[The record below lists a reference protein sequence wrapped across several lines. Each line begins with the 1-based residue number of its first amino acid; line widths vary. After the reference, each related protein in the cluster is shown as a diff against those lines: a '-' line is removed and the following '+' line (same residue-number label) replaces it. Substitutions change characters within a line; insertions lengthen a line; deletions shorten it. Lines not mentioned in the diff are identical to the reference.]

1 MGPGDSVAYY
11 SPYFI
16 YSVNQNFE
24 VERLCKLPSH
34 KFISISAFKEPI
46 MQLHSS
52 NHISFGTS
60 GPKITLTSSQAELK
74 TDHFWA
80 NSIKIGNMATEN
92 LSYKQM

>member
-1 MGPGDSVAYY
+1 
-11 SPYFI
+11 
-16 YSVNQNFE
+16 
-24 VERLCKLPSH
+24 
-34 KFISISAFKEPI
+34 

-80 NSIKIGNMATEN
+80 NSIKIGNMATEK
-92 LSYKQM
+92 S